1 VKKFSQLKIFKMKT
15 TEAKRKLN
23 TLTKTLFSGIL
34 VTIMILSFS
43 SCAKKVYFLLSSV
56 VPAAQGQITVKNDKN
71 NNYVIQM
78 QISNLA
84 DIERLQPAKK
94 SYVVWMETAGN
105 LSKNIGRISSSKKLK
120 VSFETVSTMRP
131 TKIFITAE
139 EDETTQY
146 PGSMVVLTT
155 NRF

>member
-1 VKKFSQLKIFKMKT
+1 MKT
-15 TEAKRKLN
+15 IKLN

-34 VTIMILSFS
+34 MTIIVLSFS

-78 QISNLA
+78 QITNLA

-94 SYVVWMETAGN
+94 SYVVWMETGGN
-105 LSKNIGRISSSKKLK
+105 FAKNIGRISSSNKLK

-139 EDETTQY
+139 EDETSQY

-155 NRF
+155 DRF